1 MKIFSGFSHIGH
13 IIHVNL
19 RENLL
24 PYKNVIGQILL
35 DKIASCRFL
44 LFISCFIAKLKC
56 SSATADEGEIVFRIF
71 FYIYILKCRKW
82 NLALDF
88 MVITRITNNDF
99 RTVVNKLNIIE
110 NEYRCFEPDLLAGE
124 ANYETVVKENKITY
138 KLDFSKVHWSYFN
151 YQPGELKIKTA

>member
-1 MKIFSGFSHIGH
+1 MSSISLFYDEDFAEFLVKKKFDNKVMKIFSGFSHIGH

-71 FYIYILKCRKW
+71 FYIYILKCRK
-82 NLALDF
+82 
-88 MVITRITNNDF
+88 
-99 RTVVNKLNIIE
+99 
-110 NEYRCFEPDLLAGE
+110 
-124 ANYETVVKENKITY
+124 
-138 KLDFSKVHWSYFN
+138 
-151 YQPGELKIKTA
+151 

>member
-1 MKIFSGFSHIGH
+1 
-13 IIHVNL
+13 
-19 RENLL
+19 
-24 PYKNVIGQILL
+24 
-35 DKIASCRFL
+35 
-44 LFISCFIAKLKC
+44 
-56 SSATADEGEIVFRIF
+56 
-71 FYIYILKCRKW
+71 
-82 NLALDF
+82 